1 MEELSKRVARHKL
14 LNVSEVEQ
22 NICGDEDHA
31 NILQAIR
38 DLIDDKDINA
48 ASILKI
54 IALYA
59 LKYG

>member
-1 MEELSKRVARHKL
+1 MEELSKRVAKHKL

-31 NILQAIR
+31 NILQSIR

-48 ASILKI
+48 SSILKL